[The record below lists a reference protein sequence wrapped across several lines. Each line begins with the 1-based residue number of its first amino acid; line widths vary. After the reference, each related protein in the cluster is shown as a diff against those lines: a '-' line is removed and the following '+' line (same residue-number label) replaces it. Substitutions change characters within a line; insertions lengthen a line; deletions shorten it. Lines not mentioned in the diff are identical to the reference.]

1 MNGEPLNSGRLVY
14 LEDVSVGQRF
24 VTGSHALDEQ
34 QIKFFATQFDPQP
47 FHLDA
52 DAAKTTIFGGL
63 VASGWHTAAITMRLL
78 VESGL
83 HLAGGVVGLGATLKW
98 PRPVR
103 PGDVLTVHGEV
114 MEITRSRSSPDRGTM
129 QLSAETRNQN
139 GEVVQTFVSTVLLRR
154 RTSIN

>member
-1 MNGEPLNSGRLVY
+1 MNDKPLNSGPLVY

-34 QIKFFATQFDPQP
+34 QIKSFAAQFDPQP

-83 HLAGGVVGLGATLKW
+83 H
-98 PRPVR
+98 
-103 PGDVLTVHGEV
+103 
-114 MEITRSRSSPDRGTM
+114 M
-129 QLSAETRNQN
+129 N
-139 GEVVQTFVSTVLLRR
+139 
-154 RTSIN
+154 